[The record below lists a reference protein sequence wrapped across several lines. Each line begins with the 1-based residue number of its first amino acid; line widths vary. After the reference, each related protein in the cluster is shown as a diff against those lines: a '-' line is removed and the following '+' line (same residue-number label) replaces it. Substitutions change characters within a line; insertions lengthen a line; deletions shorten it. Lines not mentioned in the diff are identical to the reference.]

1 MLLCPSLV
9 DDEPNHPLV
18 ACGAIRSGEG
28 PQETAMPA
36 AANWTVIA
44 ESQFPHEREALEF
57 VRDRFPSHEPYR
69 AWTNFT
75 FLALDGSIN
84 EVDLLVFSP
93 SGLFLVEIK
102 GHPGRL
108 SGDAGTW
115 TWEHE
120 GRRTTVDNPIF
131 LADLKAK
138 KLKSLLERQRAAR
151 STAKIPRI
159 EAAVFCSAPGLQVD
173 LPEAARACLLLR
185 DRSADPATGAPERPG
200 ITKLFTNRE
209 GRGFPARHDTCDRPT
224 GKAVAEALEQAGI
237 RPRSSTRQVGD
248 YVLGV
253 AIDEGPGFQD
263 YRATHKALPTSLR
276 RVRLYSVDTAA
287 TPDERNTFQR
297 AALREFQ
304 LLESLDHPGI
314 LRAQNFTA
322 HELGPAVLFD
332 HDPREIRLDHYL
344 TQRGSELSVDTRLS
358 IIRQIAEAVRHAHE
372 KRIIHRGLSPKSIL
386 VLDDPDGAPRI
397 KIFNWQIG
405 CRDHTGSTLPASTH
419 LVTTHIESLTDR
431 GSAVYQAPEVHFAPD
446 TTSEQ
451 VDVFSLGAIA
461 YHVLSGSPPASSL
474 LELGEKLRISKGLAL
489 ASVVNGAQREQD
501 ALIRWA
507 TYPEVAERLDS
518 TANFIKLLD
527 EVEDALTQT
536 LPAEQE
542 PPSDPTRARPDDLLD
557 AGDAGT
563 LTVKQRLGRGA
574 CSVGIFVHRGDD
586 ELVLKLALS
595 PEHNDRIRKEAETL
609 SSLTHERIVR
619 LAEPVEIEGLAGFL
633 MEPVY
638 ANRAK
643 RLIET
648 LADRLRSEG
657 RLQIDFLERFGTDLL
672 EGLHHLEAKGVF
684 HRDIKPDNIA
694 IRMGGRDNALHLVL
708 FDFSLAGTPLENL
721 RAGTVAYLDPL
732 LSLRP
737 LRRYDRQAEH
747 WAAAMTLHEMATRA
761 RPTWGNDGSDP
772 AQLDCEIT
780 LQPESF
786 ESAIRPK
793 LTAFFTRAFKR
804 APSER
809 FDNAE
814 QMLDAWKQVFD
825 GLDRRAPAD
834 AATDDDFA
842 RAMTR
847 ATFEMPLADL
857 GLSTRALGALDRID
871 VITVD
876 DLLRT
881 HPRRLLRLPGVG
893 HKTRR
898 EIGTATK
905 LLREKLGEAPETPL
919 RVPNATAT
927 TGPIDLAT
935 LPIEALLEILTAAT
949 ARESKSNKQM
959 AAALLGLDATL
970 ADPWP
975 NQTAVARHVGVTPPY
990 VSHLVTKLQG
1000 KFSKNEALARIREDL
1015 AALVAASGSVM
1026 TVDEAATALVAARG
1040 SSAEG
1045 DEALRRGRAIVRAA
1059 YEVERTAPEPELKG
1073 KPRFSSSRSGDRIL
1087 LATSDAAADWAA
1099 ELGTLADEMAE
1110 ADPLLPPASIAA
1122 RLRTEAPPPP
1132 GTTIDDTR
1140 LIRLAAAASR
1150 RAAVSSKQELY
1161 PRGMSATR
1169 ALRLAQGA
1177 IISRQE
1183 ITPEEIREVIRSRY
1197 PEAIP
1202 LPDHPALGMLLTETG
1217 CEFDWL
1223 PEEDGSRST
1232 GRYKSR
1238 LKTTYTVTTG
1248 SRMPSRLPT
1257 DVGHAEIPLAPATP
1271 PGSATGRPG
1280 PIAPV
1285 PQLSPAAL
1293 EARQFDTQL
1302 ARAAKDGQFV
1312 AILVPPKLFAFAA
1325 EQLAAQHGLATID
1338 IEGELLDTMQALAKE
1353 NEVPWHV
1360 VIAADDPSTGRHWEN
1375 LCRLARQ
1382 AGDRVKEKLLAER
1395 RPLLLIRA
1403 AILARYDLMDVL
1415 AALQQSSGTRGG
1427 VPGVWL
1433 LLSFSS
1439 DDAPRLDG
1447 VLVPLEGVGQRAIL
1461 PLAWIK
1467 KHLPRGAA
1475 AAGTASA
1482 S

>member
-1 MLLCPSLV
+1 
-9 DDEPNHPLV
+9 
-18 ACGAIRSGEG
+18 
-28 PQETAMPA
+28 MPA
-36 AANWTVIA
+36 AANWTVVA

-69 AWTNFT
+69 AWSNFS
-75 FLALDGSIN
+75 FLGLDGSIN
-84 EVDLLVFSP
+84 EIDLLVFSP
-93 SGLFLVEIK
+93 AGFFLVEIK
-102 GHPGRL
+102 SHPGRL

-151 STAKIPRI
+151 STVKIPRI
-159 EAAVFCSAPGLQVD
+159 EAAVFCSAQGLQVD
-173 LPEAARACLLLR
+173 LPEPARARLLLR

-200 ITKLFTNRE
+200 IAKLFTNRE
-209 GRGFPARHDTCDRPT
+209 GFGFPAHHDTCDRPT
-224 GKAVAEALEQAGI
+224 GKAVAEALKQAGI
-237 RPRSSTRQVGD
+237 RPRSTTRHVGD
-248 YVLGV
+248 YRLGV

-263 YRATHKALPTSLR
+263 YRAAHKALPSSLR
-276 RVRLYSVDTAA
+276 RIRLYSVDTAT
-287 TPDERNTFQR
+287 TPEERNTLER

-314 LRAQNFTA
+314 LRAQTFTA

-332 HDPREIRLDHYL
+332 HDPREIRLDHFL
-344 TQRGSELSVDTRLS
+344 AERGSELPVHTRLS
-358 IIRQIAEAVRHAHE
+358 IIRQIGEAVRHAHE
-372 KRIIHRGLSPKSIL
+372 KRIVHRGLSPKSVL
-386 VLDDPDGAPRI
+386 VLDDPDGEPRV

-405 CRDHTGSTLPASTH
+405 CRDHTGSALPATTH

-431 GSAVYQAPEVHFAPD
+431 GAAVYQAPEVHFAPD

-474 LELGEKLRISKGLAL
+474 LELGEKLRVSKGLAL
-489 ASVVNGAQREQD
+489 ASVVNGAEREQD

-507 TYPEVAERLDS
+507 THPEVAERLDS
-518 TANFIKLLD
+518 AANFLKLLD
-527 EVEDALTQT
+527 DVEDALTRT
-536 LPAEQE
+536 LPTEQ
-542 PPSDPTRARPDDLLD
+542 PPPADPTRARPDDVLD
-557 AGDAGT
+557 AGDAGL

-574 CSVGIFVHRGDD
+574 CSVALFVHRGED

-609 SSLTHERIVR
+609 GPLGHERIVR
-619 LAEPVEIEGLAGFL
+619 LVEPVDIEGLAGFL

-672 EGLHHLEAKGVF
+672 EGLHHLESRGVF

-721 RAGTVAYLDPL
+721 RAGTVAYLDPFL
-732 LSLRP
+732 ALRP

-761 RPTWGNDGSDP
+761 RPTWGTDGSDP

-786 ESAIRPK
+786 EAAIRPA

-804 APSER
+804 APGER

-814 QMLDAWKQVFD
+814 QMLDAWKRVFA
-825 GLDRRAPAD
+825 GLDRRDFAD
-834 AATDDDFA
+834 TATDADFA
-842 RAMTR
+842 RAVTR
-847 ATFEMPLADL
+847 AAFETPLADL

-881 HPRRLLRLPGVG
+881 HPRRLLGLPGVG

-898 EIGTATK
+898 EIGNATK
-905 LLREKLGEAPETPL
+905 LLRETLGEAPETPL
-919 RVPNATAT
+919 RVAGATAAA
-927 TGPIDLAT
+927 GPVDPAALS
-935 LPIEALLEILTAAT
+935 IEAILEILSAAT
-949 ARESKSNKQM
+949 ARESKRNKQM
-959 AAALLGLDATL
+959 AAALFGLDAKLT
-970 ADPWP
+970 DPWP
-975 NQTAVARHVGVTPPY
+975 NQSAVARHVEASPPY

-1000 KFSKNEALARIREDL
+1000 RLAKNEALSCIRDDL
-1015 AALVAASGSVM
+1015 AALVAASGNVM
-1026 TVDEAATALVAARG
+1026 TVDEAAAALVAARG

-1059 YEVERTAPEPELKG
+1059 YEVERAAPEPDPRLGGEPG
-1073 KPRFSSSRSGDRIL
+1073 PRFSITRSGDRIL
-1087 LATSDAAADWAA
+1087 LATSDEAADWAA
-1099 ELGTLADEMAE
+1099 DLGALADQMAE

-1122 RLRTEAPPPP
+1122 RLRAEAPPPP
-1132 GTTIDDTR
+1132 GTSVDDTR

-1150 RAAVSSKQELY
+1150 RAAVSSKHELY
-1161 PRGMSATR
+1161 PRGMAATR

-1177 IISRQE
+1177 ILSRQE
-1183 ITPEEIREVIRSRY
+1183 ISPEEIREVIRSRY
-1197 PEAIP
+1197 PEAVP

-1223 PEEDGSRST
+1223 PEQ

-1248 SRMPSRLPT
+1248 SRMPTCLPT
-1257 DVGHAEIPLAPATP
+1257 DMAAADAPAASVPSGTAAA
-1271 PGSATGRPG
+1271 SA
-1280 PIAPV
+1280 IAPG

-1293 EARQFDTQL
+1293 EARQFETQL
-1302 ARAAKDGQFV
+1302 ARAAKAGQFV
-1312 AILVPPKLFAFAA
+1312 AILVPPKFFTFAA
-1325 EQLAAQHGLATID
+1325 EQLATQHGLATID
-1338 IEGELLDTMQALAKE
+1338 VEGELLGAMQTLAEE
-1353 NEVPWHV
+1353 NEVPWQV
-1360 VIAADDPSTGRHWEN
+1360 VVAADDPSTGRHWEN

-1382 AGDRVKEKLLAER
+1382 AADRVKEKLLAER

-1403 AILARYDLMDVL
+1403 AILARYDLLDVL
-1415 AALQQSSGTRGG
+1415 TALQQSSGTRGG

-1433 LLSFSS
+1433 LLPG

-1447 VLVPLEGVGQRAIL
+1447 VLVPLEGAGQRAIL

-1467 KHLPRGAA
+1467 KHMPREPRLE
-1475 AAGTASA
+1475 TAVK
-1482 S
+1482 

>member
-1 MLLCPSLV
+1 MPS
-9 DDEPNHPLV
+9 
-18 ACGAIRSGEG
+18 
-28 PQETAMPA
+28 
-36 AANWTVIA
+36 AANWTVIT

-93 SGLFLVEIK
+93 SGFFLVEIK
-102 GHPGRL
+102 SHPGRL

-115 TWEHE
+115 TWENE

-151 STAKIPRI
+151 STIKIPRI
-159 EAAVFCSAPGLQVD
+159 EAAVFCSASGLQVD
-173 LPEAARACLLLR
+173 LPEAARARLLLR

-200 ITKLFTNRE
+200 IAKLLTNRE
-209 GRGFPARHDTCDRPT
+209 GPGFPAHHDICDRPA
-224 GKAVAEALEQAGI
+224 GKAVAEALKQAGI
-237 RPRSSTRQVGD
+237 RPRSTTRQVGD
-248 YVLGV
+248 YILGV

-263 YRATHKALPTSLR
+263 FRATHKALPTSLR

-287 TPDERNTFQR
+287 TPEERNTFQR

-344 TQRGSELSVDTRLS
+344 AQRGSELSVDARLS
-358 IIRQIAEAVRHAHE
+358 IIRQIAEAIRHAHE

-386 VLDDPDGAPRI
+386 VLDDPDGEPRI

-431 GSAVYQAPEVHFAPD
+431 GSAVYQAPEVHYAPD

-461 YHVLSGSPPASSL
+461 YNVLSGSPPASGL
-474 LELGEKLRISKGLAL
+474 LELGEKLRVSKGLAL

-507 TYPEVAERLDS
+507 THPEVAERLDS
-518 TANFIKLLD
+518 AANFLKLLD
-527 EVEDALTQT
+527 EVEDSLTRT
-536 LPAEQE
+536 LPAEHE
-542 PPSDPTRARPDDLLD
+542 PPSDPTRARPDDVLD

-574 CSVGIFVHRGDD
+574 CSVAMFVHRGDD

-609 SSLTHERIVR
+609 GSLAHERIVR
-619 LAEPVEIEGLAGFL
+619 LAKPVEIEGLAGFL

-672 EGLHHLEAKGVF
+672 EGLHHLEARGVF

-694 IRMGGRDNALHLVL
+694 IRMGGRDNSLHLVL
-708 FDFSLAGTPLENL
+708 FDFSLADTPLENL
-721 RAGTVAYLDPL
+721 RAGTVAYLDPF

-825 GLDRRAPAD
+825 GLDRRASTD

-847 ATFEMPLADL
+847 ATFETPLADL

-919 RVPNATAT
+919 RVPGVTATA
-927 TGPIDLAT
+927 GPIDPAT
-935 LPIEALLEILTAAT
+935 LPIEAIVEILTAAT

-959 AAALLGLDATL
+959 AAALLGLDATFS
-970 ADPWP
+970 DPWP

-1000 KFSKNEALARIREDL
+1000 KLSKHDVIRQIRDDL
-1015 AALVAASGSVM
+1015 AAVVAASGNVM
-1026 TVDEAATALVAARG
+1026 TVDEAAAALVAARG

-1045 DEALRRGRAIVRAA
+1045 DEAIRRGRAIVRGA
-1059 YEVERTAPEPELKG
+1059 YEVERAVPE
-1073 KPRFSSSRSGDRIL
+1073 PRFSISRSGDRIL
-1087 LATSDAAADWAA
+1087 LATSDAAADWAV

-1223 PEEDGSRST
+1223 PEEDGSRGT

-1238 LKTTYTVTTG
+1238 LKTTYTVTSG
-1248 SRMPSRLPT
+1248 SRMPTRLPT
-1257 DVGHAEIPLAPATP
+1257 DAGHADIPAAPATSP
-1271 PGSATGRPG
+1271 TGAPSSA
-1280 PIAPV
+1280 APAS
-1285 PQLSPAAL
+1285 QLSPAAL

-1312 AILVPPKLFAFAA
+1312 AILVPPKFFAFAA
-1325 EQLAAQHGLATID
+1325 EHLAAQYGLATID
-1338 IEGELLDTMQALAKE
+1338 VEGELLDAMQALAKE
-1353 NEVPWHV
+1353 NEVPWNV
-1360 VIAADDPSTGRHWEN
+1360 VVAADDPSTGRHWEN

-1382 AGDRVKEKLLAER
+1382 AGERLKEKLLAER

-1415 AALQQSSGTRGG
+1415 TALQQSSGTRGG

-1461 PLAWIK
+1461 PLAWVK
-1467 KHLPRGAA
+1467 KHMPREPRLEA
-1475 AAGTASA
+1475 TAP
-1482 S
+1482 

>member
-1 MLLCPSLV
+1 
-9 DDEPNHPLV
+9 
-18 ACGAIRSGEG
+18 
-28 PQETAMPA
+28 MPA
-36 AANWTVIA
+36 AANWTVVT

-93 SGLFLVEIK
+93 SGFFLVEIK
-102 GHPGRL
+102 SHSGRL
-108 SGDAGTW
+108 FGDAGTW
-115 TWEHE
+115 TWENE

-151 STAKIPRI
+151 STIKIPRI
-159 EAAVFCSAPGLQVD
+159 EAAVFCSASGLQVD
-173 LPEAARACLLLR
+173 LPEAARARLLLR

-200 ITKLFTNRE
+200 IAKLLTNRE
-209 GRGFPARHDTCDRPT
+209 GPGFPAHHDICDRPT
-224 GKAVAEALEQAGI
+224 GKAVAEALKQAGI
-237 RPRSSTRQVGD
+237 RPRSTTRQVGD
-248 YVLGV
+248 YILGV

-287 TPDERNTFQR
+287 TPEERNTFQR

-344 TQRGSELSVDTRLS
+344 AQRGSELSVDTRLS

-386 VLDDPDGAPRI
+386 VLDDPDGEPRI

-461 YHVLSGSPPASSL
+461 YQVLSGSPPASSL
-474 LELGEKLRISKGLAL
+474 LELGEKLRVSKGLAL

-507 TYPEVAERLDS
+507 THPEVAERLDS
-518 TANFIKLLD
+518 AANFIKLLD
-527 EVEDALTQT
+527 EVEDALTRT

-542 PPSDPTRARPDDLLD
+542 PPSDPTRARPDDVLD
-557 AGDAGT
+557 AGDART

-574 CSVGIFVHRGDD
+574 CSVAMFVHRGDD

-609 SSLTHERIVR
+609 GTLANERIVR
-619 LAEPVEIEGLAGFL
+619 LAEPVEIDGLAGFL

-721 RAGTVAYLDPL
+721 RAGTVAYLDPF

-804 APSER
+804 TPSER
-809 FDNAE
+809 FHNAE
-814 QMLDAWKQVFD
+814 QMLDAWKQIFD
-825 GLDRRAPAD
+825 GLDRRGPAD
-834 AATDDDFA
+834 AATDDDFV
-842 RAMTR
+842 RAVTR
-847 ATFEMPLADL
+847 ATFHTPLADL
-857 GLSTRALGALDRID
+857 GLSTRSLGALDRID

-919 RVPNATAT
+919 RAAGATAT
-927 TGPIDLAT
+927 TGPTDPAT
-935 LPIEALLEILTAAT
+935 LAIEAILEMLTAAT

-1000 KFSKNEALARIREDL
+1000 KLSKNDALRCIRDDL
-1015 AALVAASGSVM
+1015 AALVAASGNVM
-1026 TVDEAATALVAARG
+1026 TVDEAAAALVAARG

-1045 DEALRRGRAIVRAA
+1045 DEAIRRGRAIVRAA
-1059 YEVERTAPEPELKG
+1059 YEVERAARE
-1073 KPRFSSSRSGDRIL
+1073 PRFSISRSGDRIL

-1099 ELGTLADEMAE
+1099 DLGTLADEMAE

-1122 RLRTEAPPPP
+1122 RLRTEALPPP
-1132 GTTIDDTR
+1132 GIAIDDTR

-1202 LPDHPALGMLLTETG
+1202 LPDHPALGLLLTETG

-1223 PEEDGSRST
+1223 PEEDSSRGT

-1238 LKTTYTVTTG
+1238 LKTTYTVTSG
-1248 SRMPSRLPT
+1248 SRMPTRLPT
-1257 DVGHAEIPLAPATP
+1257 DAGHADIPVAPAASP
-1271 PGSATGRPG
+1271 TGAPSS
-1280 PIAPV
+1280 IAPAS
-1285 PQLSPAAL
+1285 QLSPAAL

-1312 AILVPPKLFAFAA
+1312 AILVPPKFFGFAA
-1325 EQLAAQHGLATID
+1325 EHLASLHGLATID
-1338 IEGELLDTMQALAKE
+1338 IEGELLDAMQALAKE
-1353 NEVPWHV
+1353 NEVPWNV
-1360 VIAADDPSTGRHWEN
+1360 VVAADDPSTGRHWEN

-1403 AILARYDLMDVL
+1403 AILARYDLMDML
-1415 AALQQSSGTRGG
+1415 TALQQSSGTRGG

-1433 LLSFSS
+1433 LLPG

-1467 KHLPRGAA
+1467 KHMPREPRLEA
-1475 AAGTASA
+1475 TAS
-1482 S
+1482 